1 MSNRR
6 QLSEIN
12 NAINSLSNVIN
23 TINSGMSEDLYTID
37 LMDAYASLG
46 RITGESVEDDLVD
59 KIFSDF
65 CMGKWY

>member
-1 MSNRR
+1 
-6 QLSEIN
+6 
-12 NAINSLSNVIN
+12 
-23 TINSGMSEDLYTID
+23 MSEDLYTID

-65 CMGKWY
+65 CMGK

>member
-1 MSNRR
+1 
-6 QLSEIN
+6 L
-12 NAINSLSNVIN
+12 NVIN
-23 TINSGMSEDLYTID
+23 TIDCGISEDLYTID

-65 CMGKWY
+65 CMGK